1 MSCFIL
7 VAGRTGVGKTT
18 FAEAFTGLSVGYE
31 EGSEDD
37 KFGVYA
43 IADNLKFLTVNLFK
57 VFKDENISIYD
68 LDNNNTKE
76 KYRNYLQQIGT
87 ECCRKCFG
95 DNFWCEML
103 DKEIEET
110 INSGRSVVISDIRYQ
125 NEIDYFKKKY
135 SNHKFYVIKI
145 ERDGNICS
153 KHSSDVVHVDADIII
168 KNDGDL
174 DEFYEKIKV
183 FSYIYEHFLKNFQT
197 PAINHDVF
205 NVTL

>member
-68 LDNNNTKE
+68 LDNNNTK
-76 KYRNYLQQIGT
+76 
-87 ECCRKCFG
+87 
-95 DNFWCEML
+95 
-103 DKEIEET
+103 
-110 INSGRSVVISDIRYQ
+110 
-125 NEIDYFKKKY
+125 KK
-135 SNHKFYVIKI
+135 I
-145 ERDGNICS
+145 
-153 KHSSDVVHVDADIII
+153 
-168 KNDGDL
+168 
-174 DEFYEKIKV
+174 
-183 FSYIYEHFLKNFQT
+183 
-197 PAINHDVF
+197 
-205 NVTL
+205 

>member
-7 VAGRTGVGKTT
+7 VAGRTGAGKTT

-87 ECCRKCFG
+87 ECCRKCF
-95 DNFWCEML
+95 W
-103 DKEIEET
+103 
-110 INSGRSVVISDIRYQ
+110 R
-125 NEIDYFKKKY
+125 
-135 SNHKFYVIKI
+135 
-145 ERDGNICS
+145 
-153 KHSSDVVHVDADIII
+153 
-168 KNDGDL
+168 
-174 DEFYEKIKV
+174 
-183 FSYIYEHFLKNFQT
+183 
-197 PAINHDVF
+197 
-205 NVTL
+205 